1 MKIILLIFF
10 GGGLGSVARYL
21 LINYFNKIIPGSIP
35 YSTILVNLL
44 GALIIGIVYYFV
56 ATRVVLNEHL
66 KILFTIGFLG
76 AFTTFSTFNLDFFKL
91 IESGD
96 ISSAIIYATIT
107 FVGTVTLFY
116 IGFYFAKFI
125 A

>member
-1 MKIILLIFF
+1 VKIILLIFF
-10 GGGLGSVARYL
+10 GGGLGSVTRYL

-44 GALIIGIVYYFV
+44 GALIIGIIYYFV

-66 KILFTIGFLG
+66 KIFLTIGFLG

-91 IESGD
+91 IESGNF
-96 ISSAIIYATIT
+96 SSAIIYATIT
-107 FVGTVTLFY
+107 FIGTVTLFY

>member
-1 MKIILLIFF
+1 MKIIFF
-10 GGGLGSVARYL
+10 GGGLGSVTRYL

-44 GALIIGIVYYFV
+44 GALIIGIIYYFV
-56 ATRVVLNEHL
+56 ATRVALNEHL
-66 KILFTIGFLG
+66 KIFFTIGFLG

-91 IESGD
+91 IESGNF
-96 ISSAIIYATIT
+96 SSAIIYATMT
-107 FVGTVTLFY
+107 FIGTVTLFY